1 MPVLSQR
8 HILGIPRKAQ
18 DILGFRP
25 QERSFSLKKLLAAMV
40 KRKYE
45 KNRRKHLKPQK
56 NIITATTMNYSFE
69 QS

>member
-8 HILGIPRKAQ
+8 HLLGIPRKAQ

-45 KNRRKHLKPQK
+45 KTDESTLNPRK
-56 NIITATTMNYSFE
+56 I
-69 QS
+69 

>member
-8 HILGIPRKAQ
+8 HLLGIPRKAQ

-45 KNRRKHLKPQK
+45 K
-56 NIITATTMNYSFE
+56 TDEST
-69 QS
+69 